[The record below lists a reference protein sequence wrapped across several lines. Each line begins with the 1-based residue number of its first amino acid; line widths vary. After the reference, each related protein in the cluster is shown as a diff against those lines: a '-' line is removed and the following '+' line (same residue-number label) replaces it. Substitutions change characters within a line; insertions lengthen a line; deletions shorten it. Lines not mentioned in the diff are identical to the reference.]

1 MLCWFQDL
9 LSVIKSTK
17 LHFTFKQAQ
26 EKQPESTALTVFRA
40 TTESS
45 VCFPDVIQEPTI
57 SWSFKSKSAEMKCSH
72 KKDISHTQMYWY
84 RQHPG
89 ETMTLIVFTAF
100 PGQPDYGDSLHT
112 KYSAVKD
119 SSGALTVKDLQ
130 ADDSGVYFC
139 AVSKHRD
146 GR

>member
-1 MLCWFQDL
+1 MLQVFIGFL
-9 LSVIKSTK
+9 LSSLRI
-17 LHFTFKQAQ
+17 Q
-26 EKQPESTALTVFRA
+26 
-40 TTESS
+40 
-45 VCFPDVIQEPTI
+45 VCCQDVIQEPTI

-84 RQHPG
+84 RQRPG

-100 PGQPDYGDSLHT
+100 PGQPDYGDSLQT

-119 SSGALTVKDLQ
+119 SIENGALTVKDLQ

-139 AVSKHRD
+139 AVSKHRN
-146 GR
+146 GRRSNS